1 MPGFEAIKPEQGPS
15 AAEAQKSLDKAAV
28 ANRAAATAE
37 LANALGREG
46 RHEESLT
53 KGLEALDLCEEQK
66 DKKGKGCCF
75 YILGRTHFLKGA
87 LLSAQDMSAKA
98 LAIFQEVK
106 DATWEEAAAKILLA
120 AAVSSAGPGGAK
132 AAVSIAPGDM
142 QALSARCSAKRAA
155 EAMQVAAE
163 CRRQSLLRMSEA
175 KVLINRGDHEAALN
189 CVADAF
195 SLSEGEPDELSRRPS
210 ICPSGLGIGHSE
222 ATSLAAV
229 ETLGKNPKLQVTALT
244 CKANV
249 LAMRGDLTAA
259 RTAALEAVEAAKSS
273 KDAAAHVAALYTLAV
288 IQASPELEQKA
299 EVQSLACF
307 SHMTL
312 SKFDFRPE
320 SSIWRF
326 GDASSSALVKDFETR
341 GRKCLLWHRV
351 KFHGSCQKCHVAT
364 PSRECSACFMQF
376 QGIWRTSA
384 RIHSLGAAWTFE
396 PEVTCRCKDVEMT
409 WSPCGILH
417 RFGGWNLGVIGDS
430 MARQLFQRFV
440 SFFRTPTGPVLDAY
454 FGSGAGGTKRTARY
468 EVNEKEDCLYLDT
481 GPPCPKLSEP
491 KFSVTFV
498 PEKDASAR
506 DVKHLEIFRRQYKL
520 DAMVVLNGYW
530 YRPDLLNVNMTRL
543 ARYGKDFFSELNL
556 ASKQQAASTKNLHF
570 VDFDRLAQMA
580 HNGTWV
586 NAEDRMHY
594 MCSGYPSFE
603 EHRPWTQ
610 IKAFRGSV
618 NGYNCDDPVNGALVE
633 AILAADEALQV
644 AKSIGKS
651 AEISALCLQATVQ
664 GDGAPAQAAFNLAGG
679 DDLLEVESLCSLAQA
694 QLNYSHLPS
703 EALATSQ
710 KVLKLF
716 TARKDTVGQ
725 AAAGSMV
732 ATCSSMMGQASV
744 ASAAASDACN
754 VAEDMG
760 SEVGALQTSMLSALS
775 SNRPSE
781 ALDAGRRLLKIARH
795 FEDPVAEAW
804 ALLELSRLQLAED
817 PGQGVRSAEEALA
830 VATKASST
838 SPILGRRALANATV
852 VLARAHVLR
861 EKAVAARRVVEK
873 LQELPGRGSDA
884 LCHGRRGEALAQ
896 LLAAK
901 VLQGS
906 GPAVAAARNAQVL
919 MKGVRDQAGEAA
931 ATLAVAEALSAQ
943 QNLDQAME
951 AASTAAMGFKAA
963 KCGLGE
969 GVALCTLATI
979 QLRREDALEAEKT
992 SKEAL
997 RIFQQVRSFS
1007 GLKRCL
1013 AVCGEARARQLL
1025 AHTQLTSLQPSSA
1038 RVFFDEFNC
1047 AHLELT
1053 EMASQESLEAVVATL
1068 HGMQRQRNK
1077 VKAVVMHLDGVVGP
1091 ANMHSY
1097 ALSSGNFLVGL
1108 RSISV
1113 PVVLAASGKISG
1125 PSWQLVLGCDYRI
1138 CSMDTDFLL
1147 PILSPPECLGELVGP
1162 AIASQL
1168 CISSGILDAQALQE
1182 LGILNQVRPSKDET
1196 GRAASEM
1203 AKRIAAFPGIAC
1215 RQTMSLLTVP
1225 PVRYTTVGSY
1235 KLPDPDLIA

>member
-299 EVQSLACF
+299 EGVQ
-307 SHMTL
+307 
-312 SKFDFRPE
+312 
-320 SSIWRF
+320 
-326 GDASSSALVKDFETR
+326 
-341 GRKCLLWHRV
+341 
-351 KFHGSCQKCHVAT
+351 
-364 PSRECSACFMQF
+364 
-376 QGIWRTSA
+376 
-384 RIHSLGAAWTFE
+384 
-396 PEVTCRCKDVEMT
+396 
-409 WSPCGILH
+409 
-417 RFGGWNLGVIGDS
+417 
-430 MARQLFQRFV
+430 
-440 SFFRTPTGPVLDAY
+440 
-454 FGSGAGGTKRTARY
+454 
-468 EVNEKEDCLYLDT
+468 
-481 GPPCPKLSEP
+481 
-491 KFSVTFV
+491 
-498 PEKDASAR
+498 
-506 DVKHLEIFRRQYKL
+506 
-520 DAMVVLNGYW
+520 
-530 YRPDLLNVNMTRL
+530 
-543 ARYGKDFFSELNL
+543 
-556 ASKQQAASTKNLHF
+556 
-570 VDFDRLAQMA
+570 
-580 HNGTWV
+580 
-586 NAEDRMHY
+586 
-594 MCSGYPSFE
+594 
-603 EHRPWTQ
+603 
-610 IKAFRGSV
+610 
-618 NGYNCDDPVNGALVE
+618 
-633 AILAADEALQV
+633 AADEALQV